1 MEAKAVHP
9 HFQAQQHSSQALAS
23 PLQQPPGTGTVHVEV
38 SIGIVYGCRGGSL
51 ASSCRLGRCQ
61 TKQPLG
67 ANS

>member
-38 SIGIVYGCRGGSL
+38 SIGIVYGCRGGLSGL
-51 ASSCRLGRCQ
+51 ILQVGKMSDKTAPGS
-61 TKQPLG
+61 
-67 ANS
+67 